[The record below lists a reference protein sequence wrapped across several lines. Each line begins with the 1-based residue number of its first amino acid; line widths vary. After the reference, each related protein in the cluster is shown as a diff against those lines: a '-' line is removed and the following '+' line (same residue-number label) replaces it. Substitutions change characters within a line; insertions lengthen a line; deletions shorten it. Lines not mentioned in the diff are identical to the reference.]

1 MVLDGG
7 QSMTKPLIV
16 VNFKTYASASGA
28 TAEAL
33 AVAMEKHSNGPAR
46 MVAVVSAFDLEAVC
60 RVAPNLEVWSQHL
73 DPVGQGG
80 FTGWLEPHTA
90 IHRGAQGTI
99 INHAEHKVEM
109 EHVKSLLPQLP
120 DGFPV
125 CGCAA
130 DLEEAKSLAEMGPT
144 FIAVEP
150 PELIGGDISVTT
162 ADPSIVSDTV
172 AVVKATNAG
181 VRVLCGA
188 GVKNGQDVATAIS
201 LGAEGVLLA
210 SGVTKAKD
218 VEAVLADLV
227 SQLVWVAN
235 HTLFDVSLPQA
246 ACHQGT
252 LVCICTPYNRS
263 LLSPKA
269 RILVGDET
277 PSHTTP

>member
-28 TAEAL
+28 AAETL
-33 AVAMEKHSNGPAR
+33 AVAMEAHSNGPAR
-46 MVAVVSAFDLEAVC
+46 MVAVVSAFDLEAV
-60 RVAPNLEVWSQHL
+60 RRAAPSLEVWSQHL

-80 FTGWLEPHTA
+80 FTGWLEPKTA
-90 IHRGAQGTI
+90 MHRGAQGTI

-109 EHVKSLLPQLP
+109 DHVKRLLPQLP
-120 DGFPV
+120 DDFPV

-172 AVVKATNAG
+172 AVVKATNPD

-188 GVKNGQDVATAIS
+188 GVKNGQDVATAIK

-210 SGVTKAKD
+210 SGVTKASD
-218 VEAVLADLV
+218 VASVLNDLV
-227 SQLVWVAN
+227 S
-235 HTLFDVSLPQA
+235 
-246 ACHQGT
+246 
-252 LVCICTPYNRS
+252 
-263 LLSPKA
+263 LL
-269 RILVGDET
+269 
-277 PSHTTP
+277 

>member
-1 MVLDGG
+1 MVFTCG

-28 TAEAL
+28 TAETL
-33 AVAMEKHSNGPAR
+33 AIAMERHSEGPAR
-46 MVAVVSAFDLEAVC
+46 MVAVVSAFDLEAV
-60 RVAPNLEVWSQHL
+60 RRAAPKLEVWSQHL

-80 FTGWLEPHTA
+80 FTGWLEPKTA

-109 EHVKSLLPQLP
+109 EHVKTLLPQLP
-120 DGFPV
+120 DHFPV

-130 DLEEAKSLAEMGPT
+130 DLDEAKSLAEMGPT

-150 PELIGGDISVTT
+150 PELIGGDVSVTT

-172 AVVKATNAG
+172 ALVKATNSD

-188 GVKNGQDVATAIS
+188 GVKNGQDVATAIR

-210 SGVTKAKD
+210 SGVTKATD
-218 VEAVLADLV
+218 VASVLDDLV
-227 SQLVWVAN
+227 S
-235 HTLFDVSLPQA
+235 
-246 ACHQGT
+246 
-252 LVCICTPYNRS
+252 
-263 LLSPKA
+263 LL
-269 RILVGDET
+269 
-277 PSHTTP
+277 

>member
-1 MVLDGG
+1 MVPDGG

-28 TAEAL
+28 TAETL
-33 AVAMEKHSNGPAR
+33 AVAMEAHSNGPAR
-46 MVAVVSAFDLEAVC
+46 MVAVVSAFDLEAV
-60 RVAPNLEVWSQHL
+60 RRAAPSLEVWSQHL

-80 FTGWLEPHTA
+80 FTGWLEPKTA
-90 IHRGAQGTI
+90 MHRGAQGTI

-109 EHVKSLLPQLP
+109 DHVKRLLPQLP
-120 DGFPV
+120 DSFPV

-172 AVVKATNAG
+172 AVVKATNPD

-188 GVKNGQDVATAIS
+188 GVKNGQDVATAIK

-210 SGVTKAKD
+210 SGVTKASD
-218 VEAVLADLV
+218 VASVLNDLV
-227 SQLVWVAN
+227 S
-235 HTLFDVSLPQA
+235 
-246 ACHQGT
+246 
-252 LVCICTPYNRS
+252 
-263 LLSPKA
+263 LL
-269 RILVGDET
+269 
-277 PSHTTP
+277 